1 MGTIITLDQAMS
13 APLADNP
20 MVGTLG
26 QIITSD
32 SFGRTGDL
40 FQSFTDVYR
49 GGTPKQ
55 WLGTNGDTSN
65 NRQAKTDGSTLQF
78 SPQAVTS
85 LCIDGGMPDSV
96 LALRVISVP
105 AIAAGLNLMID
116 MRKASAE
123 TGDCYRVA
131 LFVGGPTTF
140 YMRLYKRVSG
150 TGTQISGT
158 DIVVPNNSTLK
169 FACKGSSIKVF
180 VDDVVKF
187 DVTDTSVPAGNF
199 VGFSASSANR
209 LAVFDDL
216 VLREAV

>member
-20 MVGTLG
+20 LIGALG

-32 SFGRTGDL
+32 GFGRTADL
-40 FQSFTDVYR
+40 FQSLTDVYR

-55 WLGTNGDTSN
+55 WLGTNGDTGNS
-65 NRQAKTDGSTLQF
+65 RQAKTDGSTLQF

-85 LCIDGGMPDSV
+85 LCVDGGTPDSV
-96 LALRVISVP
+96 LSLKVVSVP

-116 MRKASAE
+116 MRKAAAD
-123 TGDCYRVA
+123 TGDCYRIA
-131 LFVGGPTTF
+131 LFLGGTVNF
-140 YMRLYKRVSG
+140 QMRLYKRVSG
-150 TGTQISGT
+150 TGTQLSTADVI
-158 DIVVPNNSTLK
+158 VPNNSTLK
-169 FACKGSSIKVF
+169 FSCKGSAIKVY
-180 VDDVVKF
+180 VDDVIKF
-187 DVTDTSVPAGNF
+187 DITDTSVPAGNF